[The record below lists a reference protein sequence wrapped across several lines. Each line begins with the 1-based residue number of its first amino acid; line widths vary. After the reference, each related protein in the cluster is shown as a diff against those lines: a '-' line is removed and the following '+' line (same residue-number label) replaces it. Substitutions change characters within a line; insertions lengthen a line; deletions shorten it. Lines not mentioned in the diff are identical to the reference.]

1 MKVLILNCCYREGST
16 GKVVGSIGDVLRAEG
31 HEVFTCYG
39 LGNTHIDDHSK
50 KVCSKAEHKANALF
64 KRLSGISLGG
74 LFFSNIRIK
83 KIVKNYKPDV
93 VNVHCMNASTTN
105 LYSLLKFL
113 ARYKIKTVVTLHA
126 EIYHTAG
133 CEHAF
138 DCMKWIDG
146 CNHCIDYRKKIGS
159 WFFDSSSIAY
169 ARMKDSIQSF
179 DPRNLIITAVSPWL
193 AERARLSSIMKGFR
207 VIPVQNGIN
216 TSVFHYQSST
226 GLIQKDNYQKV
237 VLFVTAY
244 LSSSE
249 SDIKGGRFLPII
261 AKALPDYK
269 FVAVY
274 SRTVDDVPVMPNNV
288 ELWGRANSQKEL
300 AQLYSEADV
309 TMILSRRETFSMVVA
324 ESLCCGTPVVGF
336 KAGGPESI
344 ALPEFSEFVDY
355 GDVPQIVRALQSDKI
370 KELEKNEISDRASIA
385 YSESMMAHRYCG
397 VYKELCI

>member
-1 MKVLILNCCYREGST
+1 MKILILNCCYRDGST
-16 GKVVGSIGDVLRAEG
+16 GNIVGSIGDVLRAEG
-31 HEVFTCYG
+31 HEVLICYG
-39 LGNTHIDDHSK
+39 LGNPYIDKYSK
-50 KVCSKAEHKANALF
+50 KVCTNLEHNLNALMM
-64 KRLSGISLGG
+64 RLSGIPFGG
-74 LFFSNIRIK
+74 LHFSNIRIK
-83 KIVKNYKPDV
+83 KNIRTFKPDV
-93 VNVHCMNASTTN
+93 VNIHCMNASTVN
-105 LYSLLKFL
+105 LYTLLADL
-113 ARYKIKTVVTLHA
+113 AKCDVKTVISLHA

-138 DCMKWIDG
+138 DCMKWVEG
-146 CNHCIDYRKKIGS
+146 CNHCSVYKNSSRS
-159 WFFDSSSIAY
+159 WFFDTSGLAY
-169 ARMKDSIQSF
+169 SKMKKSMQSF
-179 DPRNLIITAVSPWL
+179 NASNMIVTAVSPWL

-207 VIPVQNGIN
+207 VVSVQNGVN
-216 TSVFHYQSST
+216 TSVFHYLPNN
-226 GLIQKDNYQKV
+226 GLIHKDNYQKV

-274 SRTVDDVPVMPNNV
+274 SRTVDDVPVMPDNV
-288 ELWGRANSQKEL
+288 ELWGRANNQKEL

-344 ALPEFSEFVDY
+344 ALPEYSEFVDY
-355 GDVPQIVRALQSDKI
+355 GDVPQIVRALQFDKI
-370 KELEKNEISDRASIA
+370 KELEKNKISDRVSMA
-385 YSESMMAHRYCG
+385 YSESMMAHRYCDL
-397 VYKELCI
+397 YKELCI